1 MPYSFKQKTASRPA
15 LKPGKQHVSAT
26 SVKQP
31 QRKQTAGKR
40 LAIIGLVLIPI
51 ALLAGYYWSQQTNVS
66 FEFTH
71 KTIAKPQAAPIDAF
85 HITVTNT
92 GNKDIVI
99 KNLDIIQG
107 LNGDDLYDQFKW
119 EYEGKTLKAKS
130 TIQWDME
137 FGNKNLHLLSF
148 RVQLTTANGKVYTS
162 WRQPYRY

>member
-1 MPYSFKQKTASRPA
+1 MPYPFKQKAASRPA
-15 LKPGKQHVSAT
+15 QNPGKQRVSAT

-51 ALLAGYYWSQQTNVS
+51 VLLAGYYWSQQTKIC
-66 FEFTH
+66 FGFTH
-71 KTIAKPQAAPIDAF
+71 KLVTKPHAAPIDAF
-85 HITVTNT
+85 HITITNT

-99 KNLDIIQG
+99 KNVDVIQG

-130 TIQWDME
+130 AIQWDME

-162 WRQPYRY
+162 WRQPYLY